1 MNIILI
7 ITVLVFISIVLF
19 ILVVFSYYRQ
29 HAEQHKLMDKIKD
42 AGSKKMPEGTTGSIS
57 FSGTIPVKQDHVRLK
72 KPFMKIITTF
82 GNISKPKREEDLSN
96 AQKAL
101 LNAGYRN
108 KNAMVI
114 FFGAKILCAIFF
126 LAIGLIFLRFIINKP
141 INPLYFVSLLI
152 LFVLAGSYFPK
163 IWLRNK
169 IAKRKE
175 KILEGFPDTLDLL
188 VVCVESGMGLDAAID
203 RVSQEMKLAND
214 VISEEFKLYAV
225 EMRAGKS
232 RRDALRNLARRCGLD
247 EVNNLVTLLIQT
259 DMFGTSVAQALKVHS
274 DFMRTQRYQMAEEK
288 AAKIPA
294 KLVIPLVLCIFPS
307 LFIVILGPAAIQFFR
322 LVINR

>member
-1 MNIILI
+1 MNIILL
-7 ITVLVFISIVLF
+7 ITVLVFIGIVLL
-19 ILVVFSYYRQ
+19 ILVVFSYYRRL
-29 HAEQHKLMDKIKD
+29 AEKHKLMDKIKD
-42 AGSKKMPEGTTGSIS
+42 AGSKKMPEETMNSPSVSGTT
-57 FSGTIPVKQDHVRLK
+57 PAKQDHVRLK
-72 KPFMKIITTF
+72 ESFMNIITTF

-126 LAIGLIFLRFIINKP
+126 LVVGLAFLRFIINKP
-141 INPLYFVSLLI
+141 MSPLYFVFFLI
-152 LFVLAGSYFPK
+152 VFVLVGSYFPK
-163 IWLRNK
+163 IWLWNK

-175 KILEGFPDTLDLL
+175 KILKGFPDTLDLL

-225 EMRAGKS
+225 EMRAGKP
-232 RRDALRNLARRCGLD
+232 RRDAMRNLARRCGLD
-247 EVNNLVTLLIQT
+247 EVNNLITLLIQT
-259 DMFGTSVAQALKVHS
+259 DMFGTSVTQALKVHS
-274 DFMRTQRYQMAEEK
+274 DFMRIKRHQMAEER

-294 KLVIPLVLCIFPS
+294 KLIPPLILCIFPS
-307 LFIVILGPAAIQFFR
+307 LFIVILGPAAIQFWR

>member
-1 MNIILI
+1 MNIILLT
-7 ITVLVFISIVLF
+7 TVLVFIGIVVL

-29 HAEQHKLMDKIKD
+29 RVEQHKLMDKIKD
-42 AGSKKMPEGTTGSIS
+42 AGSMNSPSVSGTT
-57 FSGTIPVKQDHVRLK
+57 PAKQDHVRLK

-82 GNISKPKREEDLSN
+82 GNISKPKREEDLSKVH
-96 AQKAL
+96 KAL

-114 FFGAKILCAIFF
+114 FFGAKILGAIIF
-126 LAIGLIFLRFIINKP
+126 LAVGLSFLRFIINKSMS
-141 INPLYFVSLLI
+141 PLYFVFFLI
-152 LFVLAGSYFPK
+152 LFVLVGSYLPK

-175 KILEGFPDTLDLL
+175 KILDGFPDTLDLL

-225 EMRAGKS
+225 EMRAGKP
-232 RRDALRNLARRCGLD
+232 RRDAMKNLAGRCGLD

-274 DFMRTQRYQMAEEK
+274 DFMRIQRYQMAEEM
-288 AAKIPA
+288 AAKIPV
-294 KLVIPLVLCIFPS
+294 KLMLPMILCIFPS
-307 LFIVILGPAAIQFFR
+307 LFIVILGPAIIQFFR
-322 LVINR
+322 IVIQTHNF

>member
-1 MNIILI
+1 MNIILLT
-7 ITVLVFISIVLF
+7 TVLVFIGIVVL

-29 HAEQHKLMDKIKD
+29 RVEQHKLMDKIKD
-42 AGSKKMPEGTTGSIS
+42 AGSMNSPSVSGTT
-57 FSGTIPVKQDHVRLK
+57 PAKQDHVRLK

-96 AQKAL
+96 AHKAL

-108 KNAMVI
+108 KNAMAI
-114 FFGAKILCAIFF
+114 FFGAKILGAIFF
-126 LAIGLIFLRFIINKP
+126 LAVGLSFLRFIINKSMS
-141 INPLYFVSLLI
+141 PLYFVFFLI
-152 LFVLAGSYFPK
+152 LFVLVGSYLPK

-175 KILEGFPDTLDLL
+175 KILDGFPDTLDLL

-232 RRDALRNLARRCGLD
+232 RRDAMKNLAGRCGLD
-247 EVNNLVTLLIQT
+247 EVNNLITLLIQT

-274 DFMRTQRYQMAEEK
+274 DFMRTKRYQMAEEM
-288 AAKIPA
+288 AAKIPV
-294 KLVIPLVLCIFPS
+294 KLMLPMILCIFPS
-307 LFIVILGPAAIQFFR
+307 LFIVILGPAIIQFFR
-322 LVINR
+322 IVIQTHNF